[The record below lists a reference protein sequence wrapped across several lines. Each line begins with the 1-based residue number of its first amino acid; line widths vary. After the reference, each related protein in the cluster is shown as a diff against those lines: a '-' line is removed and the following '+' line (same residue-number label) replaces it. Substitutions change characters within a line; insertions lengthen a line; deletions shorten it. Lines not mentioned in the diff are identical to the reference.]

1 MVTALLEDC
10 MKMVSVIVP
19 IYNAACYLESCID
32 SIINNTYRNL
42 QIILVDDGSTDSS
55 AAICDKFA
63 ASDSRIVVIH
73 QRNSGLVAAR
83 NAGIGAA
90 SGDYISFVDA
100 DDQIAPEFYA
110 KMVAAI
116 ESKDADIAACE
127 YRNKLEDISLNQS
140 SKLCNSAVL
149 QTFEEQLS
157 VLTCA
162 PSIRSITWTGPYV
175 WNKLY
180 KSDRITELF
189 KKECLMCEDLRFNYD
204 YIKSSNKMVVV
215 MEGLYFYRLHDGSIT
230 GVYRKKKSSSANG
243 VANAK
248 LWAYI
253 AQNAEGIRKTLHN
266 YLQARA
272 AYTAHGALWRVY
284 LFGEEEIYSDF
295 VKEAKRTIYAASS
308 LLCHDRETYGVHVRC
323 AVWSCAHVFVIW
335 KMIVKCSSL
344 LSR

>member
-1 MVTALLEDC
+1 
-10 MKMVSVIVP
+10 MKQVSVIVP
-19 IYNAACYLESCID
+19 VYNAAHYLESCID
-32 SIINNTYRNL
+32 SITNNTYRNL
-42 QIILVDDGSTDSS
+42 QMILVDDGSTDSS

-63 ASDSRIVVIH
+63 ANDSRIVVIH
-73 QRNSGLVAAR
+73 QCNSGIVVAR
-83 NAGIGAA
+83 NAGIRAA

-100 DDQIAPEFYA
+100 DDQISPEFYT

-116 ESKDADIAACE
+116 ESEDADVAACE
-127 YRNKLEDISLNQS
+127 YRHKIEDVFSNQNS
-140 SKLCNSAVL
+140 ALCNDTVL

-162 PSIRSITWTGPYV
+162 PSIRNITWTGPYV

-180 KSDRITELF
+180 KADRITEPF

-215 MEGLYFYRLHDGSIT
+215 TEGLYFYRLHDESIT
-230 GVYRKKKSSSANG
+230 GVYRKKKSSPANG
-243 VANAK
+243 VANAE

-253 AQNAEGIRKTLHN
+253 ARNAKDISKPLQN

-284 LFGEEEIYSDF
+284 LSGAEGTYSAF
-295 VKEAKRTIYAASS
+295 AKDARRIIHDACS
-308 LLCHDRETYGVHVRC
+308 LLCQDKETYGFRVRC
-323 AVWSCAHVFVIW
+323 AVWSCAHTFGIW
-335 KMIVKCSSL
+335 KIIVKCSNL
-344 LSR
+344 LSK

>member
-1 MVTALLEDC
+1 MVTVLLEDC
-10 MKMVSVIVP
+10 IKMVSVIVP
-19 IYNAACYLESCID
+19 IYNAERYLESCID
-32 SIINNTYRNL
+32 SITNNTYRDL
-42 QIILVDDGSTDSS
+42 QIILVDDGSSDLS

-63 ASDSRIVVIH
+63 ANDSRIVVIH
-73 QRNSGLVAAR
+73 QQNSGLVAAR

-100 DDQIAPEFYA
+100 DDQIAPEFYT

-116 ESKDADIAACE
+116 ESEDADIATCE
-127 YRNKLEDISLNQS
+127 YRNKLEDISLNRN
-140 SKLCNSAVL
+140 SKLCSSAVL

-180 KSDRITELF
+180 RLDKTTELF

-215 MEGLYFYRLHDGSIT
+215 KEGLYFYRLHGESIT
-230 GVYRKKKSSSANG
+230 GIYRRKKSSPANG
-243 VANAK
+243 VANAE

-253 AQNAEGIRKTLHN
+253 AQNAEGISSTLHN
-266 YLQARA
+266 YLRARA

-284 LFGEEEIYSDF
+284 LFGEEQTYCDF
-295 VKEAKRTIYAASS
+295 VKEAKRIIHVASS
-308 LLCHDRETYGVHVRC
+308 LLCHDKETYGIHVRC
-323 AVWSCAHVFVIW
+323 AVWNCAHLFVIW
-335 KMIVKCSSL
+335 KIIVKCSSL

>member
-1 MVTALLEDC
+1 

-215 MEGLYFYRLHDGSIT
+215 MEGLYC
-230 GVYRKKKSSSANG
+230 
-243 VANAK
+243 AK
-248 LWAYI
+248 C
-253 AQNAEGIRKTLHN
+253 GRH
-266 YLQARA
+266 
-272 AYTAHGALWRVY
+272 
-284 LFGEEEIYSDF
+284 
-295 VKEAKRTIYAASS
+295 
-308 LLCHDRETYGVHVRC
+308 
-323 AVWSCAHVFVIW
+323 
-335 KMIVKCSSL
+335 
-344 LSR
+344 